1 MHFRFATL
9 ALLGAAATL
18 PAQQPDFRWEKA
30 IPNGSLV
37 SVHNLNGDV
46 VVTASTT
53 GKVEVLGKKRGSR
66 RGFDD
71 VTIEVVET
79 SSGLVICPMFKNADM
94 ECNERGFQMHDRGR
108 RWRDNDWDD
117 VQIDIEVKVPKSM
130 EVSAN
135 SVSGNVD
142 VVGAEG
148 EVRGGSVSGDVRMVN
163 LRATSVKASSVSGNV
178 DVSVD
183 ALTGP
188 GSLRF
193 TSVSGNVTAELP
205 KALDADVTM
214 RSVSGNLDSDFALT
228 LNGRMSRHSL
238 EARIGKGGRELEVH
252 TVSGNVRLRAS
263 K

>member
-1 MHFRFATL
+1 MHLRLAAFAL
-9 ALLGAAATL
+9 AAATTL
-18 PAQQPDFRWEKA
+18 PAQQADFRWEKA
-30 IPNGSLV
+30 IPNGSRV
-37 SVHNLNGDV
+37 GVHNLNGN
-46 VVTASTT
+46 VTVTTSTS
-53 GKVEVLGKKRGSR
+53 GKVEVVGKKSGNR
-66 RGFDD
+66 RYFED
-71 VTIEVVET
+71 VTIEVHEHAGGITV
-79 SSGLVICPMFKNADM
+79 CPMFKNADM
-94 ECNERGFQMHDRGR
+94 ECGERGFRMHGRDRG
-108 RWRDNDWDD
+108 WRDNDWDD

-148 EVRGGSVSGDVRMVN
+148 DVRAGSVSGDVRMVN
-163 LRATSVKASSVSGNV
+163 LRVSSLKASSVSGNV
-178 DVSVD
+178 NVSID

-188 GSLRF
+188 GSLKF

-205 KALDADVTM
+205 QALDADVSM

-228 LNGRMSRHSL
+228 LNGRMSRNNL

-252 TVSGNVRLRAS
+252 TVSGNVRLRAT

>member
-1 MHFRFATL
+1 MRFRL
-9 ALLGAAATL
+9 APLVLLAAGASL
-18 PAQQPDFRWEKA
+18 SAQQPDFRWEKA

-37 SVHNLNGDV
+37 SVHNLNGN
-46 VVTASTT
+46 VTITTSTS
-53 GKVEVLGKKRGSR
+53 GKVEVVGKKHGNR
-66 RGFDD
+66 RNFED
-71 VTIEVVET
+71 VTIEVVEHAGGIT
-79 SSGLVICPMFKNADM
+79 VCPMFRNADM
-94 ECNERGFQMHDRGR
+94 ECGERGFRMHSGR
-108 RWRDNDWDD
+108 RHRDDDWNDL
-117 VQIDIEVKVPKSM
+117 QIDIEVKVPKSL

-148 EVRGGSVSGDVRMVN
+148 DVRAGSVSGDVRMVN

-178 DVSVD
+178 DVSID

-188 GSLRF
+188 GSLKF

-205 KALDADVTM
+205 KVLDADVTM

-252 TVSGNVRLRAS
+252 TVSGNVRLRAT